1 MASIHHENSS
11 SRKEN
16 LTHSNTNKF
25 TFFVQSA
32 SSNLFSLFTLNNKNK
47 SYSATTMTT
56 TTASA
61 SRCDD
66 SSRPFSTSSAI
77 CVPFLFANSLPPPL
91 PSPSIAAVCS
101 SSPHSNESNSFSS
114 ASAMKG
120 MSSGASR
127 FPSTVRIAGL
137 SSTPKRGGPAF
148 VGQVFSMCDLSGT
161 GLMAVST
168 RIEIPFL
175 SQRTPEWMKKI
186 FAMFTK
192 SGKNG
197 PVFRFFLDL
206 GDAVAYVKR
215 LNIPTGVV
223 GACRLDLAYEHFKVK
238 AANKLLKTIPQSNGR
253 RKVHGVPVFTAQNLD
268 IAIATNDGIKWYTPY
283 FFDKNILDNILQESV
298 DQHFHTLI
306 QNRHVQRRQDVIDDN
321 LASEI
326 AEENAESP
334 WEPPEVQE
342 VLDEMGHPGIPL
354 NVISKAAEMQLLHT
368 VDKVL
373 LGNRW
378 LRKATGIQPQ
388 FPYMVDSFEER
399 SAASVQRAAE
409 SACSISNSKGEC
421 VNDRHEWQPRNGLE
435 LKERDQAVQGQ
446 RTHTDFWFPFSD
458 WFANPWSKNEQNPN
472 KENKPKTRK
481 EGSSKGCMK
490 QEPKPLNPLL
500 PKITMVGISTGEG
513 GQMNRAS
520 LKKMMED
527 LTRELEQTGQ
537 RSGSTEPCNEDRDP
551 LFVANVGDYYSSM
564 AKTGSARWVRS
575 GNS

>member
-175 SQRTPEWMKKI
+175 SQR
-186 FAMFTK
+186 
-192 SGKNG
+192 
-197 PVFRFFLDL
+197 
-206 GDAVAYVKR
+206 
-215 LNIPTGVV
+215 
-223 GACRLDLAYEHFKVK
+223 
-238 AANKLLKTIPQSNGR
+238 
-253 RKVHGVPVFTAQNLD
+253 
-268 IAIATNDGIKWYTPY
+268 YTPY